1 MHELIGRIDALDP
14 RAAEAL
20 KVVSYF
26 DTLITEDVGLDGL
39 LRGAAALSGTVAGA
53 ERHGRTSRR
62 DPDGRLLDGTTGREP
77 RSPVHPCTG
86 GSVWLE
92 RDGAAHADDAIV
104 VERLAFAV
112 ELLERRRAPD
122 SALETGIDAAR
133 TLDDRTTALARLRL
147 APDARIRLIAT
158 AVDDRVPGRPTAV
171 LPTRYGIL
179 RATLDTTGTPQ
190 LTGQA
195 GLGPWVRADRAPAS
209 WDGAVIALRLTAPS
223 TPTIDA
229 TDLGA
234 MLVLAQAHDPHAPHD
249 DVRALLRLDARSA
262 TVLRVLVES
271 DSVRAAAAELGMHH
285 STLQARH
292 EALTRDLG
300 YDPRT
305 TTGRMRYIAAALLQR
320 LTDPVPQPPSAPG
333 AVRPG

>member
-1 MHELIGRIDALDP
+1 MHELIDRIDALDP

-26 DTLITEDVGLDGL
+26 DTLITGDVGLDGL

-77 RSPVHPCTG
+77 RSPARPCSDG
-86 GSVWLE
+86 CVWLE
-92 RDGAAHADDAIV
+92 RDGAAHPNDAVI

-112 ELLERRRAPD
+112 ELLDLRRHTG
-122 SALETGIDAAR
+122 SALEIGIDAAR

-147 APDARIRLIAT
+147 DPGTRIRLIAT
-158 AVDDRVPGRPTAV
+158 RVDDQAPDAPSTI

-179 RATLDTTGTPQ
+179 RASLDTTGRVPFQ
-190 LTGQA
+190 GRA

-223 TPTIDA
+223 TPTVDA

-234 MLVLAQAHDPHAPHD
+234 MLMLAQAHDPHAPHE

-262 TVLRVLVES
+262 TVLRALVEA
-271 DSVRAAAAELGMHH
+271 DSLRAAAAELGMHH

-300 YDPRT
+300 YDPRS

-320 LTDPVPQPPSAPG
+320 LTDPVPGPPCAPG
-333 AVRPG
+333 RG

>member
-1 MHELIGRIDALDP
+1 MHELIGRISALDP
-14 RAAEAL
+14 QAGEAL

-26 DTLITEDVGLDGL
+26 DTLITGDVGLDGL

-53 ERHGRTSRR
+53 ERHSRTSRR
-62 DPDGRLLDGTTGREP
+62 DPKGRLLDGGTGREP
-77 RSPVHPCTG
+77 RFPVRPCSS

-92 RDGAAHADDAIV
+92 REGAAHANDVMI

-112 ELLERRRAPD
+112 ELLELRRDAGG
-122 SALETGIDAAR
+122 ALEIGIDAAR
-133 TLDDRTTALARLRL
+133 TVNDRTTALARLRL
-147 APDARIRLIAT
+147 DAGTRIRLIAT
-158 AVDDRVPGRPTAV
+158 SVDERVPGTPSAV

-179 RATLDTTGTPQ
+179 RATLDTTGNVP
-190 LTGQA
+190 LPGRA

-209 WDGAVIALRLTAPS
+209 WDGAIIALRLTAAS
-223 TPTIDA
+223 TPTVDA

-234 MLVLAQAHDPHAPHD
+234 MLMLAQAHDPHAPHD

-262 TVLRVLVES
+262 TVLRVLVEA

-320 LTDPVPQPPSAPG
+320 LTDPVPGPISGQGPG
-333 AVRPG
+333 AR

>member
-1 MHELIGRIDALDP
+1 MHELIGRIGALDP

-26 DTLITEDVGLDGL
+26 DTLITGDVGLDGL

-62 DPDGRLLDGTTGREP
+62 DPEGRLLDGTAGREA
-77 RSPVHPCTG
+77 RTLVRPCSS

-92 RDGAAHADDAIV
+92 REGGEHLSDAVI

-112 ELLERRRAPD
+112 DLLDLRRDAGG
-122 SALETGIDAAR
+122 ALETGLDAAR
-133 TLDDRTTALARLRL
+133 TVNERMTALARLRL
-147 APDARIRLIAT
+147 AAGTRIRLIAT
-158 AVDDRVPGRPTAV
+158 GVDERVPGPPSAV

-179 RATLDTTGTPQ
+179 RATLDTTGSVP
-190 LTGQA
+190 LPGRA

-209 WDGAVIALRLTAPS
+209 WDGAVVALRLTTEA
-223 TPTIDA
+223 TPAVDA

-234 MLVLAQAHDPHAPHD
+234 MLMLAEAHDPHAPHD

-320 LTDPVPQPPSAPG
+320 LTDPDPDPKPAPG
-333 AVRPG
+333 PG